1 MFTNVCFLKKKNK
14 NLWSFN
20 LTPFYLFTTA
30 KYIIS
35 IYVMTPRRH
44 YYHYYFKKSIHLPFS
59 IFFIYLPFS
68 IVFFFFLPTVLRIFE
83 NLWCSFTDSRN
94 SSRINSS
101 RINTKKTTLRNFIVK
116 PQKNSLDP
124 FSSETWRTSFGT
136 FVVQVYKQWLFSVT
150 CLHFWRIFSLEIKFY
165 SFSFDHFKDVN
176 LLSLIF
182 IISTEGSSLLHF
194 WRLLAFYLELF
205 LNFFLWFFHF
215 PKGRYE

>member
-1 MFTNVCFLKKKNK
+1 MFTNVCFLKKNIRIYDHLISLPSTFLQLPNILFLSMLWHPEDIITTIILKNQYIY
-14 NLWSFN
+14 
-20 LTPFYLFTTA
+20 PFLFSS
-30 KYIIS
+30 YI
-35 IYVMTPRRH
+35 Y
-44 YYHYYFKKSIHLPFS
+44 PF
-59 IFFIYLPFS
+59 LL
-68 IVFFFFLPTVLRIFE
+68 FFFFLPTVLRIFE

-182 IISTEGSSLLHF
+182 ITSTEGSSLLHF

>member
-35 IYVMTPRRH
+35 MLWHPEDIITTIILKNQYIY
-44 YYHYYFKKSIHLPFS
+44 PFLFS
-59 IFFIYLPFS
+59 SYIYPFLL
-68 IVFFFFLPTVLRIFE
+68 FFFFLPTVLRIFE

-182 IISTEGSSLLHF
+182 ITSTEGSSLLHF
-194 WRLLAFYLELF
+194 WRLLAFSLELF